1 MVTHNAHMANMTL
14 SVPEELH
21 RKMKK
26 HTEIKWSDIA
36 RQAFE
41 KKLENAE
48 QLAWMDK
55 VLSKSKLTE
64 KDVEEIGTKIKTAI
78 ARRHGLKA

>member
-1 MVTHNAHMANMTL
+1 MTNMTL

-41 KKLENAE
+41 SKIERSE

-55 VLSKSKLTE
+55 ALSKSKLTE
-64 KDVEEIGTKIKTAI
+64 KDVDRISHGIKAEIRKRID
-78 ARRHGLKA
+78 RQLDH